1 MFLLYPSLGGKL
13 FSVFRCLRIYNTSY
27 FLPSME
33 YKCYEGHHAV
43 LLLLTFI
50 FIGLYILGIPTCI
63 YYILENKEKLQEK
76 ATLDLYGSLYSQY
89 QPEYWYWEIIEM
101 LRKVFLCG
109 GILTI
114 AAGTSFSSYCGH
126 VGAIFLHFIN

>member
-1 MFLLYPSLGGKL
+1 MVRAAAASSSSSSSAAAEDDNNEDDNAMYNNVTKL
-13 FSVFRCLRIYNTSY
+13 
-27 FLPSME
+27 
-33 YKCYEGHHAV
+33 
-43 LLLLTFI
+43 FI
-50 FIGLYILGIPTCI
+50 FIGLYILGIPTYT
-63 YYILENKEKLQEK
+63 YYILKKNKEKLQEK

-114 AAGTSFSSYCGH
+114 AAGTSFQVIVAMLVQFFALGRFVSIVFAS
-126 VGAIFLHFIN
+126 